1 MSHFNEL
8 RDELLTYLDDEKVD
22 IIHRA
27 YQLAAHAHTGQ
38 HRCSGDPYIVHPI
51 AVATILCKMRMD
63 YQSIAAAILH
73 DVIEDTCVEKT
84 QIVEQFDAEIA
95 DLVDGVSKLTHIP
108 FENQAQIQAA
118 NFRKMILAMGR
129 DIRVILIK
137 LADRLHNM
145 RTLAIMPPD
154 KKIRI
159 AKETLEIYAPIAARL
174 GMHCFSTELE
184 DFCLATLHPMRYRVI
199 QEAVKKLNRTRKQ
212 TISHIETSIKA
223 LLEQKDFPSCVVWHR
238 HSHLYGIY
246 RRMREQRQHFADVV
260 DSLDFR
266 IVTDKID
273 TCYRVLGAVHQIYKP
288 FPSCFKDYIAL
299 PKKNGYQA
307 LHTSLFGPHGTP
319 INIQIRTA
327 DMDNV
332 SENGITAFGFYKSG
346 DPLNEV
352 QFRAN
357 VWLKDLMEI
366 QENTRGSLEF
376 IEHVKTDLFPVEI
389 YVFTPQGRIMEL
401 PRGATVVDFAYAVH
415 SDIGNTCIAA
425 KIDRKISSLST
436 ELSNGQTIEIIAS
449 PNARPQTSWL
459 DFVVTGK
466 AKSNIRHY
474 LKDKKRD
481 DSISLGRALLERT
494 LSAQNVN
501 LQTIS
506 AHKLH
511 AVLKYLEYKTVED
524 LYAAIG
530 LGQKIAPLVAH
541 HFLSENFETEAEAM
555 ELATLQEPYVIKGS
569 EGIVI
574 QFAPCC
580 RPIPGDPIAG
590 IFRLNKGM
598 TVHHEACKKLDK
610 WRHRLGRYI
619 ALSWE
624 DQITQYFKVELDIEV
639 DNRQGIIAKITTAIA
654 DAKANLLDIQIIHQ
668 DDYHGIIHLL
678 LSVYDRA
685 HLAAI
690 LRRARS
696 INGITKIS
704 RSKP

>member
-1 MSHFNEL
+1 VSHFNEL
-8 RDELLTYLDDEKVD
+8 RDELLTYLDDEKVA

-27 YQLAAHAHTGQ
+27 YQLAAQAHTGQ
-38 HRCSGDPYIVHPI
+38 HRCTGDPYIVHPI
-51 AVATILCKMRMD
+51 AVATILCQMRMD

-73 DVIEDTCVEKT
+73 DVIEDTCVKKA
-84 QIVEQFDAEIA
+84 QIIEQFGAEIA
-95 DLVDGVSKLTHIP
+95 DLVDGVSKLAHIP
-108 FENQAQIQAA
+108 FENQAQAQAA

-145 RTLAIMPPD
+145 RTLAILPPE

-159 AKETLEIYAPIAARL
+159 AKETLDIYAPIAARL
-174 GMHCFSTELE
+174 GMHRFSTELE
-184 DFCLATLHPMRYRVI
+184 DVCLEMLHPMRYRVI
-199 QEAVKKLNRTRKQ
+199 QEAINKLNRARKQ
-212 TISHIETSIKA
+212 TISHIETNIKA

-238 HSHLYGIY
+238 QSHLYGIY
-246 RRMREQRQHFADVV
+246 RRMREQRQHFADIM
-260 DSLDFR
+260 DNLDFR

-273 TCYRVLGAVHQIYKP
+273 TCYRVLGAVHQVYKP
-288 FPSCFKDYIAL
+288 FPSCFKDYIAS

-307 LHTSLFGPHGTP
+307 LHTSLFGPHGMP
-319 INIQIRTA
+319 IGIQIRTA

-346 DPLNEV
+346 DLLNEV

-366 QENTRGSLEF
+366 QENTRGPLEF

-389 YVFTPQGRIMEL
+389 YVFTPQGKIMEL

-415 SDIGNTCIAA
+415 SDIGSACVAA
-425 KIDRKISSLST
+425 KIDRKFASLST
-436 ELSNGQTIEIIAS
+436 ELSNGQTIEIITS
-449 PNARPQTSWL
+449 PNARPNISWL
-459 DFVVTGK
+459 NFVVTGK

-481 DSISLGRALLERT
+481 DSVSLGKALLERA
-494 LSAQNVN
+494 LSAQKVN
-501 LQTIS
+501 LQAIS
-506 AHKLH
+506 AHKMH
-511 AVLKYLEYKTVED
+511 AVLKYLECKSPED

-530 LGQKIAPLVAH
+530 LGQKIAPLVAQH
-541 HFLSENFETEAEAM
+541 LLSENFETEAI

-574 QFAPCC
+574 RFASCC

-590 IFRLNKGM
+590 IVRLNKGM
-598 TVHHEACKKLDK
+598 TVHHETCKKLDK
-610 WRHRLGRYI
+610 WRHRLGRYV

-624 DQITQYFKVELDIEV
+624 DNITQYFKVELDIEV
-639 DNRQGIIAKITTAIA
+639 NNQQGIIAKITTVIA
-654 DAKANLLDIQIIHQ
+654 ETKANLLDIQIIRQ
-668 DDYHGIIHLL
+668 DDYHGVIHLL
-678 LSVYDRA
+678 LSVYDRV

-696 INGITKIS
+696 INGITKMS